1 MPPAAIPAPPTD
13 WRTRVLRKR
22 LERNGELRG
31 AELDPGAALEDETLP
46 LPTSRR
52 TSPRVQKAYHVRAPP
67 HRASIA
73 RESKGSVAARRCR
86 LSILSLPRPAGGIC
100 PLGGHSVTVTRPIRE
115 IEFPPAD
122 VYGRPTT
129 SLSPVSSTK

>member
-22 LERNGELRG
+22 LERSGELRE

-73 RESKGSVAARRCR
+73 EPTEARWRD
-86 LSILSLPRPAGGIC
+86 LL
-100 PLGGHSVTVTRPIRE
+100 LGGHSVTVPRPIRE
-115 IEFPPAD
+115 IEF
-122 VYGRPTT
+122 
-129 SLSPVSSTK
+129 

>member
-22 LERNGELRG
+22 LERSGELRE

-73 RESKGSVAARRCR
+73 RESKGSVTARRCR
-86 LSILSLPRPAGGIC
+86 LSILTHTEARWRDL
-100 PLGGHSVTVTRPIRE
+100 PLGGIP
-115 IEFPPAD
+115 
-122 VYGRPTT
+122 
-129 SLSPVSSTK
+129 